1 MACPVR
7 CNVCFQQPGKQ
18 TTHFHI
24 TNCGHVLCEVCLQK
38 GKKEVCGVC
47 KSQCRTMLLS
57 DEADPNVKM
66 LFMDVNELCRKYL
79 KDLTQIA
86 KLEEASKE
94 LTKKLES
101 NIRYSQSSSRMPPSG
116 SLTNSSVGSYRGI
129 SPMSQQAN
137 TRQHG
142 SCESIEPMDT
152 STTVHNKKDPITGP
166 NRLLFISP
174 PKDGHMGYAP
184 YKNSSMGS
192 LSLRSSVPS
201 SQSNIQQLLSQA
213 DRGEPSSR
221 RSPYLFSQT
230 SGSSQSSAV
239 RKPITLA
246 NILQR
251 RS

>member
-1 MACPVR
+1 
-7 CNVCFQQPGKQ
+7 
-18 TTHFHI
+18 
-24 TNCGHVLCEVCLQK
+24 
-38 GKKEVCGVC
+38 
-47 KSQCRTMLLS
+47 MLLS

-79 KDLTQIA
+79 KDLTQVIEFQQSHRRRLMSHYKEKIA